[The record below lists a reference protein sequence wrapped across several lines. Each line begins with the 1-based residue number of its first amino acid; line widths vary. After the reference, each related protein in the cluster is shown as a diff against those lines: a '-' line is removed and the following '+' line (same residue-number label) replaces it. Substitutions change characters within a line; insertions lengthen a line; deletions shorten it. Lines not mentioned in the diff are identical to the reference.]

1 MCSVLGCLEH
11 HPPLTLGVR
20 SGMDTVTEYILYQQ
34 ILENKVQLKV
44 LLLATKKL
52 SYYSLE

>member
-1 MCSVLGCLEH
+1 
-11 HPPLTLGVR
+11 
-20 SGMDTVTEYILYQQ
+20 MDTVTEYILYQQ